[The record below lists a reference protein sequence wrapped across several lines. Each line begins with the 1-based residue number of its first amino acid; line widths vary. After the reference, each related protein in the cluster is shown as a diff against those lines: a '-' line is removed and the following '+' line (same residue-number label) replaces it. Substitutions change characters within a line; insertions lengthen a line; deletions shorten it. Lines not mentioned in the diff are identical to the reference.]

1 MKCMKS
7 LIAGFSFLFIIAVS
21 GFAADKTANDL
32 VADATKEIKT
42 VSAQEAK
49 LMIDGGNVVVL
60 DVREQDEYDA
70 ERIPQSVLIPRGLLE
85 FQITAKYPQ
94 KETAMI
100 IYCLK
105 GGRGALA
112 AQTLKIMGYTKIVN
126 LNGGLVAWQAAKYP
140 TEKGKK

>member
-1 MKCMKS
+1 MNCDKRF
-7 LIAGFSFLFIIAVS
+7 LAGFSFLFLFILSV
-21 GFAADKTANDL
+21 AAIDKTANDL

-42 VSAQEAK
+42 ITAQEAK
-49 LMIDGGNVVVL
+49 LMIDGGNVVIL
-60 DVREQDEYDA
+60 DVREQDEHDA
-70 ERIPQSVLIPRGLLE
+70 ERIPQSVLIPRGMLE

-94 KETAMI
+94 KDTVMI

-112 AQTLKIMGYTKIVN
+112 AHTLKIMGYTKVVN

-140 TEKGKK
+140 TEKAKK